1 MKLKFI
7 ADVHI
12 SPLTV
17 SDLQQAGYDI
27 IRVTDS
33 LPPTASDEEII
44 TLAISKGAIIVT
56 QDLDF
61 SALIAQ
67 SGLGKPSVISLRLN
81 NARPEVITRVLRQVL
96 PQIETQLSEGV
107 IVSIEETRFRVRKL
121 PVTP

>member
-17 SDLQQAGYDI
+17 SDLQQAGYHI
-27 IRVTDS
+27 TRVTDF

-44 TLAISKGAIIVT
+44 TLAIDEGAIIVT

-67 SGLGKPSVISLRLN
+67 GGVAKPSIVSLRLSK
-81 NARPEVITRVLRQVL
+81 AKPHIVTRILQQVL
-96 PQIETQLSEGV
+96 PQIQTQLTEGV
-107 IVSIEETRFRVRKL
+107 IVSVEETRLRIRKL